1 MQSTISTI
9 SGIAESFSTFMINGI
24 YKNPPFSISNKIPI
38 FGHKYVKLAAVV
50 AIHLG
55 LLFHILRM
63 FKPRNTKE
71 MYSIY
76 VVCFWI
82 LLMTVSIVVV
92 NPYDE
97 DSIEYMLSK
106 EDIEKLK
113 RIAQENI
120 IDTPVAPKP
129 EDLPILSILPIDSD
143 TPLVL
148 NTDANNVSETSATS
162 FPTVALALLAAAA
175 VTALKIYTFLSPLP
189 V

>member
-1 MQSTISTI
+1 
-9 SGIAESFSTFMINGI
+9 MINGI
-24 YKNPPFSISNKIPI
+24 YKNPPFSISNKLPI

-55 LLFHILRM
+55 LLFQILRM
-63 FKPRNTKE
+63 FKPQNTKD

-113 RIAQENI
+113 RMANGDL
-120 IDTPVAPKP
+120 IDNPPPPQT
-129 EDLPILSILPIDSD
+129 EDLSVELLLPEEK
-143 TPLVL
+143 P
-148 NTDANNVSETSATS
+148 AN
-162 FPTVALALLAAAA
+162 
-175 VTALKIYTFLSPLP
+175 K
-189 V
+189 

>member
-1 MQSTISTI
+1 MFARTYIVGMQSTISTI

-38 FGHKYVKLAAVV
+38 LGHKYVKLAAIV

-55 LLFHILRM
+55 LLFQILRM
-63 FKPRNTKE
+63 FKPRNTNE

-82 LLMTVSIVVV
+82 LLMTVSIIFV

-113 RIAQENI
+113 RMANGDI
-120 IDTPVAPKP
+120 IDNPPDA
-129 EDLPILSILPIDSD
+129 EDLTVELLLPEEK
-143 TPLVL
+143 P
-148 NTDANNVSETSATS
+148 
-162 FPTVALALLAAAA
+162 AAA
-175 VTALKIYTFLSPLP
+175 TANK
-189 V
+189 

>member
-9 SGIAESFSTFMINGI
+9 SGIVESISTFLINGI
-24 YKNPPFSISNKIPI
+24 YKNPPFSISNKIPVL
-38 FGHKYVKLAAVV
+38 GHKYFKLAAVV

-55 LLFHILRM
+55 LLFQILKM

-82 LLMTVSIVVV
+82 LLITISILVV

-106 EDIEKLK
+106 EDIQKLK
-113 RIAQENI
+113 RMANEIGINTGINTETVKEVYN
-120 IDTPVAPKP
+120 PVVPKT
-129 EDLPILSILPIDSD
+129 EGL
-143 TPLVL
+143 
-148 NTDANNVSETSATS
+148 SETKKEEQNS
-162 FPTVALALLAAAA
+162 F
-175 VTALKIYTFLSPLP
+175 VTALFGGIMVISIIGLQIYTFLFPPLG
-189 V
+189 

>member
-1 MQSTISTI
+1 MQSAITIMF
-9 SGIAESFSTFMINGI
+9 GMVESFSTFMINGI
-24 YKNPPFSISNKIPI
+24 YKNPPFSISNKLTI

-63 FKPRNTKE
+63 FKPQNTHD

-92 NPYDE
+92 NPYDD

-106 EDIEKLK
+106 EDIAKLK
-113 RIAQENI
+113 RMAQENI
-120 IDTPVAPKP
+120 VDNPEILVPKTEVAPV
-129 EDLPILSILPIDSD
+129 LPTNSDS
-143 TPLVL
+143 PLVL
-148 NTDANNVSETSATS
+148 NTDNYSETSKTS
-162 FPTVALALLAAAA
+162 FPTVALVLLAGAAL
-175 VTALKIYTFLSPLP
+175 TALKIYTFLSPLP

>member
-1 MQSTISTI
+1 
-9 SGIAESFSTFMINGI
+9 MINGI
-24 YKNPPFSISNKIPI
+24 YKNPPFSISNKIPVL
-38 FGHKYVKLAAVV
+38 GHKYFKLAAVV

-55 LLFHILRM
+55 LLFQILKM

-113 RIAQENI
+113 RMANDNGIHIETVKEI
-120 IDTPVAPKP
+120 YDPVVPKT
-129 EDLPILSILPIDSD
+129 EGL
-143 TPLVL
+143 
-148 NTDANNVSETSATS
+148 SETKKEEQNS
-162 FPTVALALLAAAA
+162 F
-175 VTALKIYTFLSPLP
+175 VTALFGGIMVISIIGLQIYTFLFPLGS

>member
-1 MQSTISTI
+1 MQSTISTM
-9 SGIAESFSTFMINGI
+9 SGMVESVSTFMINGI

-38 FGHKYVKLAAVV
+38 LGHKYVKLAAIV

-55 LLFHILRM
+55 LLFQILRM
-63 FKPRNTKE
+63 FKPRNTNE

-82 LLMTVSIVVV
+82 LLMTVSIIFV

-113 RIAQENI
+113 RMANGDI
-120 IDTPVAPKP
+120 IDNPPDA
-129 EDLPILSILPIDSD
+129 EDLTVELLLPEEK
-143 TPLVL
+143 P
-148 NTDANNVSETSATS
+148 
-162 FPTVALALLAAAA
+162 AAA
-175 VTALKIYTFLSPLP
+175 TANK
-189 V
+189 

>member
-1 MQSTISTI
+1 MQSTISTM
-9 SGIAESFSTFMINGI
+9 SGMVESVSTFMINGI

-38 FGHKYVKLAAVV
+38 LRHKYVKLAAVV

-55 LLFHILRM
+55 LLFQILRM

-82 LLMTVSIVVV
+82 LLITISILVV

-97 DSIEYMLSK
+97 ESIEYMLSK

-113 RIAQENI
+113 RMSNENVI
-120 IDTPVAPKP
+120 NNPVVP
-129 EDLPILSILPIDSD
+129 EPEGLLFEESDNLSQTSSKTSSKTSSPTQLSSMNIVGIVFM
-143 TPLVL
+143 LV
-148 NTDANNVSETSATS
+148 
-162 FPTVALALLAAAA
+162 FFGG
-175 VTALKIYTFLSPLP
+175 LKIYSFLATP

>member
-1 MQSTISTI
+1 MVWECSVDLYIVGMQSTISTI
-9 SGIAESFSTFMINGI
+9 SGIVESFSTFLINGI
-24 YKNPPFSISNKIPI
+24 YKNPPFSISNKIPVL
-38 FGHKYVKLAAVV
+38 GHKYFKLAAVV

-55 LLFHILRM
+55 LLFQILKM

-97 DSIEYMLSK
+97 ESIEYMLSK

-113 RIAQENI
+113 RMVNGDI
-120 IDTPVAPKP
+120 IDTIDIPVVEPKTEGLP
-129 EDLPILSILPIDSD
+129 ETKKEEQNSFVTTLFAGIMVISIIGLQ
-143 TPLVL
+143 
-148 NTDANNVSETSATS
+148 
-162 FPTVALALLAAAA
+162 
-175 VTALKIYTFLSPLP
+175 IYTFLFPLGTM
-189 V
+189 

>member
-1 MQSTISTI
+1 MQSTISTM
-9 SGIAESFSTFMINGI
+9 SGMVESVSTFMINGI

-38 FGHKYVKLAAVV
+38 LGHKYVKLAAVV

-55 LLFHILRM
+55 LLFQILRM

-82 LLMTVSIVVV
+82 LLITISILVV

-97 DSIEYMLSK
+97 ESIEYMLSK

-113 RIAQENI
+113 RMSNENVI
-120 IDTPVAPKP
+120 NNPVVPEPEGLLFEESDNLSQTSSKKSSSTPTQ
-129 EDLPILSILPIDSD
+129 LSSMNIVGI
-143 TPLVL
+143 VFM
-148 NTDANNVSETSATS
+148 VV
-162 FPTVALALLAAAA
+162 FFGG
-175 VTALKIYTFLSPLP
+175 LKIYSFLATP